1 MTNVH
6 VDRVNCVSVVFI
18 LGDVQRTHI
27 GERSIYLGRLLMAK
41 EFSKAFY
48 KSVAWQKCRAYCW
61 SRDKGLCQDCLK
73 NGMIVPGV
81 EVHHIVELTPQNISD
96 SSISLNPSN
105 LVTLCKSCHEAR
117 HGRVLRRFKVDEL
130 GRVIDSK

>member
-1 MTNVH
+1 
-6 VDRVNCVSVVFI
+6 
-18 LGDVQRTHI
+18 
-27 GERSIYLGRLLMAK
+27 MAK
-41 EFSKAFY
+41 DFSRAFY
-48 KSVAWQKCRAYCW
+48 KSKQWQRCRSYCW

-81 EVHHIVELTPQNISD
+81 EVHHVVELTPENIND

-117 HGRVLRRFKVDEL
+117 HGRVLKRYKLDEL
-130 GRVIDSK
+130 GRVIESQ